1 MPSVQPAMSNKPS
14 SEDFFNLYSRSREK
28 SQRSADSQQLIPGKH
43 QQFQENSHT
52 TGISRK
58 QQDQQVPSVEK
69 DSGGYGRQFRCESRL
84 SSFVS
89 EKSAAAAA
97 AAAPC
102 RTTEQGPTVK
112 RSASEILALFSSK
125 ITARQ
130 TAVADELNTI
140 VSHQPGN
147 VTESHKK
154 PQDCSDQLASGNADC
169 GSFQHQDLAGLGA
182 RQTSCQDTGHSED
195 ELGNEPSQR
204 SHKFAEKNVD
214 EFETL
219 EKLSE
224 HGNTPVAPLSL
235 ILTPDSFLQCSGAL
249 SSNSE
254 PLVGTKD
261 MSSQEQEQL
270 DESQWDKVFLDTK
283 EELGMEEDTQGSLFT
298 KSSSQGDSE
307 SIFPI
312 RSACVERSN
321 RSDTQAKDTYGS
333 SSEAVEPNS
342 TELEAKCLSE
352 QRWNTPKQQE
362 NRHASFEGRQVQRG
376 GAEHVADHTHT
387 KLTSHPGSLFEYGA
401 LSSAWAE
408 VKNNGRETSAFDEA
422 CYVPDQGNGAFD
434 EGISAGGA
442 GHAFCQTGLSPEFYS
457 PTVAAKAEIEE
468 WKVAPLIQTKVIPAE
483 AREVGF
489 LFMDSPFGCC
499 GHLVSPYRETLDRSA
514 ANQGAQLGEGEG
526 EIHEVR
532 KGIWAFFLDCAFRM
546 LIGWASKLR
555 SRRNVRAFYQ

>member
-97 AAAPC
+97 AAPC
-102 RTTEQGPTVK
+102 RTTEQGPPVK

-214 EFETL
+214 EFEAL
-219 EKLSE
+219 EKSSGQ
-224 HGNTPVAPLSL
+224 GNTPVAPLSL

-254 PLVGTKD
+254 PLVGTND

-333 SSEAVEPNS
+333 SSEAVEQNS

-401 LSSAWAE
+401 LSSTWAE
-408 VKNNGRETSAFDEA
+408 VKNNCRETSAFDKA
-422 CYVPDQGNGAFD
+422 CSVPDQDNGAFD
-434 EGISAGGA
+434 GCISAGGA

-468 WKVAPLIQTKVIPAE
+468 WKAAPLIQTKVIPAE

-499 GHLVSPYRETLDRSA
+499 GHLVSPYRE
-514 ANQGAQLGEGEG
+514 NLGRGRG
-526 EIHEVR
+526 RGKFTKYAKVY
-532 KGIWAFFLDCAFRM
+532 GPFFLIVLFVC
-546 LIGWASKLR
+546 
-555 SRRNVRAFYQ
+555 